1 MEKRRGNSGF
11 FQDRHWGRLGLVLG
25 RLQQTDAAGRL
36 PSTDQNAAGAGKTE
50 GLHHSQLLPP
60 LLLPEAG
67 GIPTGAISPTS
78 TSPPPL
84 HPSSPSVH
92 PPSSFSA
99 AAGSGASPRRA
110 VAAESVVLG
119 GGAVLPP
126 PTMLRRCVPSRPRR
140 LPLPDDHPLV
150 AVFSFL
156 FIPT

>member
-1 MEKRRGNSGF
+1 METKRGNSGF

-50 GLHHSQLLPP
+50 G
-60 LLLPEAG
+60 

-84 HPSSPSVH
+84 HPSSPSV
-92 PPSSFSA
+92 PPPP
-99 AAGSGASPRRA
+99 GSGASPRRA

-119 GGAVLPP
+119 GVAVLPP